1 LTAAV
6 VARHEPEVGCVLG
19 HEVGVLRVLT
29 DRGEVR
35 ASYSGRMLG
44 VLARDRS
51 CAPEPGEWV
60 ALRRW
65 PDGPVTVEG
74 FVSRL
79 PREPALA
86 PVVRLRPRSAR

>member
-1 LTAAV
+1 LTAEA
-6 VARHEPEVGCVLG
+6 VARHAPEVGCVLG

-35 ASYSGRMLG
+35 ATYSGRMLG
-44 VLARDRS
+44 ALARDRS
-51 CAPEPGEWV
+51 SEPQPGEWV

-74 FVSRL
+74 LVWR
-79 PREPALA
+79 PPPPAPLA
-86 PVVRLRPRSAR
+86 PVVPLRRRGDR